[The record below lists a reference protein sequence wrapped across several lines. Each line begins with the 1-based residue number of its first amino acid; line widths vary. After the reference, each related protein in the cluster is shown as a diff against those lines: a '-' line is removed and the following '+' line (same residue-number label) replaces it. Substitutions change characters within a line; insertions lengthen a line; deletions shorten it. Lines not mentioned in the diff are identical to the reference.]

1 MTIEQLNE
9 LKYKYQME
17 VHYFSGIGF
26 PILQGK
32 FQEVVN
38 ILTDFEE
45 TIKENME
52 LRARIQALEALTQ
65 TKETITDVAR
75 ESDCEVFNI

>member
-17 VHYFSGIGF
+17 VHYFFGIGF